1 MEKEE
6 LLAEYERKISNNEQQ
21 SERLSEEKQ
30 QLKQCI
36 HHLEMDMRK
45 SFREIQQFTEEL
57 VSQGSKVARWEQNE
71 NEGKSIY
78 FMKLVENQQ
87 HQLDQEYLK
96 GVIKLEEERMEL
108 QKERIKQ
115 WD

>member
-6 LLAEYERKISNNEQQ
+6 LIAEYDRKISNNEQR
-21 SERLSEEKQ
+21 SEHLSKEKQ

-36 HHLEMDMRK
+36 HHLEMDMQK

-57 VSQGSKVARWEQNE
+57 VSQGSQVARWEKNE
-71 NEGKSIY
+71 NEGKSTY
-78 FMKLVENQQ
+78 FTQLVESQQ

-96 GVIKLEEERMEL
+96 GVIKLEEERTEL
-108 QKERIKQ
+108 QKERNKR

>member
-6 LLAEYERKISNNEQQ
+6 LLAEYERKISNNEQR
-21 SERLSEEKQ
+21 SERLSKEKQ

-45 SFREIQQFTEEL
+45 SFREIQRFTEEL
-57 VSQGSKVARWEQNE
+57 VSQGSQVARWEQNE
-71 NEGKSIY
+71 NEGKSTY
-78 FMKLVENQQ
+78 FTQLVENQQ

-96 GVIKLEEERMEL
+96 GVIKLEEERTEL
-108 QKERIKQ
+108 QKERNKR